1 MRVCVMVRINCLIII
16 LIMLLSGIS
25 WSRNSNA
32 SGPFDTE
39 HQGIARLNSVIIELR
54 NALKNRLK
62 GTPSYPPIDGDT
74 YFLRSFK
81 NKLERESILL
91 AGMKIPYKWGGESLG
106 GMDCSAFSRFLLD
119 KVTGLKLPRTAKDQA
134 NAGVSIGLAYVQPGD
149 LIFFDASK
157 RPGIDH
163 VGVSLTQ
170 GGTRFI
176 HCVKPHGVRI
186 TTLGNYPFPPVL
198 ARRILFRAPVT
209 H

>member
-1 MRVCVMVRINCLIII
+1 MVRMNCLIII
-16 LIMLLSGIS
+16 LTMLLCGIS

-32 SGPFDTE
+32 AGPFDTK
-39 HQGIARLNSVIIELR
+39 HHGIARLNSVIIELR

-62 GTPSYPPIDGDT
+62 GSPSHPPIDDDT
-74 YFLRSFK
+74 YFFRNFG

-119 KVTGLKLPRTAKDQA
+119 KLTGLKLPRTAKEQA
-134 NAGVSIGLAYVQPGD
+134 KAGVRVALEKAQPGD

-163 VGVSLTQ
+163 VGVSLSK
-170 GGTRFI
+170 GGTRFV

-198 ARRILFRAPVT
+198 ARRILFRAPVA